1 MSQTSSY
8 IKLRK
13 QRKTPIKTV
22 INYCLIAL
30 LAFSFSWQ
38 QFSAFITIQ
47 GPRTA
52 SASGFHAQHSTAT
65 APQFSSHFPFES
77 APIGQ
82 EMEMEVLEEDET
94 KNSHD
99 EYCTAFVQTYSSDE
113 ILYTSSLKSR
123 FLQLATSIH
132 NRSTVPFFILHHS
145 WKSYLS

>member
-1 MSQTSSY
+1 M
-8 IKLRK
+8 RK
-13 QRKTPIKTV
+13 QRTTFIKTV

-38 QFSAFITIQ
+38 QFSAFVTIQ
-47 GPRTA
+47 GPSTA
-52 SASGFHAQHSTAT
+52 NASGFHAQHTTAT
-65 APQFSSHFPFES
+65 AQFFSHFPFES

-99 EYCTAFVQTYSSDE
+99 AYCTAFVQTYSSDE
-113 ILYTSSLKSR
+113 ILYTSSLRSR